1 MHGSTRLEH
10 ALFAVTL
17 AAMAY
22 LCLETLA
29 LATQVL

>member
-1 MHGSTRLEH
+1 MHGSTKMEH
-10 ALFAVTL
+10 ALFALTL

-29 LATQVL
+29 LVAQTL